1 MRLKT
6 EHKVAGGI
14 LAVVALYFV
23 VTGLAGLLRGRH
35 AEAAPTKTDIPLV
48 QATLIQPQMR
58 PYGVTMRAHT
68 LAFRVVDVRSETA
81 GVVAATPVREGSF
94 VKAGQVLCRL
104 QVDARQA
111 ALDQA
116 RANLRSKQLQQ
127 KASADLVAKGYRSQT
142 QMLTDQAN
150 LDQAAAAV
158 RAAEVAL
165 AQTAIKAPFAG
176 VYDKREAETG
186 TYLSPGGAC
195 GMVIELDPLKVVGDV
210 AETEIAQVRAGAAA
224 HITLASGEQ
233 LDGTVYSVGK
243 DADAQTRTYP
253 VVVTA
258 RNPGSA
264 VRSGLSAEVTIQAGE
279 GPQHLI
285 PSSALVLDSEGRQGV
300 RYVGANNR
308 VAFTPVT
315 VIDETARG
323 VWARGLTGP
332 MRVITVGQSYVS
344 EGQVVR
350 VAAR

>member
-6 EHKVAGGI
+6 EHKVAGSI

-23 VTGLAGLLRGRH
+23 VTGVAGLLKGRH
-35 AEAAPTKTDIPLV
+35 AEAAPAKSDIPLV
-48 QATLIQPQMR
+48 QATLIQPQVR
-58 PYGVTMRAHT
+58 PYVVTMRAHT

-127 KASADLVAKGYRSQT
+127 KASSDLVAKGYRSQT
-142 QMLTDQAN
+142 QMLADQAN
-150 LDQAAAAV
+150 LDEAAAAV

-176 VYDKREAETG
+176 VYDRREAETG

-195 GMVIELDPLKVVGDV
+195 GVVIELDPLKIVGDV
-210 AETEIAQVRAGAAA
+210 AETEIAQVKVGAPA
-224 HITLASGEQ
+224 HVALASGER
-233 LDGTVYSVGK
+233 LDGIVYSVGK

-258 RNPGSA
+258 RNPDSV
-264 VRSGLSAEVTIQAGE
+264 VRSGLSADVTVQAGQ

-285 PSSALVLDSEGRQGV
+285 PASALVLDSEGRQGV
-300 RYVGANNR
+300 RYVDADAR
-308 VAFTPVT
+308 VGFAPVK
-315 VIDETARG
+315 VIDETPRG
-323 VWARGLTGP
+323 VWALGLDGP
-332 MRVITVGQSYVS
+332 VRVITVGQAYVS
-344 EGQVVR
+344 EGQTVR
-350 VAAR
+350 VASR